1 LLLLEAWGFLP
12 FEAFWE
18 VLGGSRSL
26 TLKSTT
32 HRLTASFQRE
42 QGDSLSKIAFLFP
55 GQGAQT
61 VGMAKELCGA
71 IPEAK
76 QLFERASKVLGYDLA
91 DVCFNGPAEKLNST
105 VVSQPALYVSS
116 MAALEKLKLES
127 PEVYENC
134 QGAAG
139 LSLGE
144 YTAIAFAGAMSFEDG
159 LKLVQRRGQAMQE
172 AADETPSSM
181 VSVLGL
187 DREQTEKVC
196 DAARVDG
203 EVLQVANL
211 LCKGNIAVSGD
222 QASCDRV
229 PAAAEAA
236 GAMKC
241 ISLAVAGAFHTP
253 IMGSAVAKLTEALA
267 DVEIQPTRMPVY
279 SNVDASPHTQPG
291 EFKELLVKQVCGPVL
306 WQDSIERMLA
316 DGYDEFYEVGVG
328 RVLRSLMKRIN
339 RKTKCHGVLE

>member
-1 LLLLEAWGFLP
+1 MNED
-12 FEAFWE
+12 
-18 VLGGSRSL
+18 
-26 TLKSTT
+26 
-32 HRLTASFQRE
+32 
-42 QGDSLSKIAFLFP
+42 DSLSKIAFLFP

-61 VGMAKELCGA
+61 VGMCKSLHDEL
-71 IPEAK
+71 PEAK
-76 QLFERASKVLGYDLA
+76 QLFDRASAVLGYDLA
-91 DVCFNGPAEKLNST
+91 DVCFNGPADRLNST

-116 MAALEKLKLES
+116 MAVLEKIKKET

-159 LKLVQRRGQAMQE
+159 LTLVQRRGQAMQE

-196 DAARVDG
+196 DEARVDG

-211 LCKGNIAVSGD
+211 LCKGNIAVSGSL
-222 QASCDRV
+222 ASCQQV
-229 PAAAEAA
+229 PAVADAA
-236 GAMKC
+236 GAMK
-241 ISLAVAGAFHTP
+241 SVPLAVAGAFHTP
-253 IMGSAVAKLTEALA
+253 IMESAVAKLADALTQV
-267 DVEIQPTRMPVY
+267 DLQGTRVPVY
-279 SNVDASPHTQPG
+279 SNVDASPHSQPD
-291 EFKELLVKQVCGPVL
+291 EFKELLVRQVCGPVL
-306 WQDSIERMLA
+306 WQDSIEKMLA

-339 RKTKCHGVLE
+339 RKTKCHGVLD